1 MQWRV
6 NVRVARVVSTMV
18 VAAVVAS
25 LGAVVVPGNVA
36 TVRAADQVVTSTAD
50 DGSAGTLRGAI
61 NATNGSGGGTI
72 TIGVVGTIT
81 LTSALPNLM
90 ANTTIIGNVGGT
102 TIKTDGYRF
111 IYSTATIN
119 VLVTDLTITGNTS
132 STNGAAIWRQNGTTT
147 LQRVE
152 ITGNVATTSSFA
164 GLIYQQQSGALTL
177 IDGTVHNNTGNMFG
191 SDHGGTPSGDTAASP
206 YADSVYANRIYIT
219 NSDFADNAGC
229 VVNSARFVTVVDSSF
244 TGNSGLCL
252 HGLNRKTIRNSTFTG
267 NGVALSFSKN
277 AAWNVPIILDAV
289 TITGNSIGVSGAYT
303 TTTISGSTICY
314 NASGDLYADGGA
326 TVDVTNSFIAGT
338 CAPPPTTTTTTTMP
352 PPTTT
357 TTTTTTMPPPTTT
370 TTTTTLPATTTTTVA
385 PTTTPPATVAP
396 ATTLAPTSTSEA
408 PGPVPPTSTLPA
420 PLGVEKVAPVT
431 GLSPGGASSIDGSG
445 AIRPLTIQVKNGDL
459 VLTTDG
465 TTISV
470 SGPLPSEVGAGLVL
484 QPGSTTQVDGDGF
497 LAGSLVQVWLFS
509 EPTLLGTA
517 VAAPDGTFRL
527 VAPVPASM
535 LIGQHTMVVSGVRA
549 DGVAQAVSLGVVVTP
564 APTVPTGIL
573 PSTGGETDR
582 LLLTAFV
589 LVAAGTLLAVRR
601 RPAR

>member
-25 LGAVVVPGNVA
+25 LGAVVAPGNVA

-50 DGSAGTLRGAI
+50 DGSAGTLRDAI
-61 NATNGSGGGTI
+61 IATNGSGGGTI

-81 LTSALPNLM
+81 LTSALPNLT
-90 ANTTIIGNVGGT
+90 ANTTIIGNVAGT
-102 TIKTDGYRF
+102 TIDTDGYRF
-111 IYSTATIN
+111 IYSTATID

-164 GLIYQQQSGALTL
+164 GLIYQQQSGVLTL
-177 IDGTVHNNTGNMFG
+177 VDSTVHHNTGNMFG

-314 NASGDLYADGGA
+314 NTSGDLYADGGA

-338 CAPPPTTTTTTTMP
+338 CAPPPTTTTTTT
-352 PPTTT
+352 
-357 TTTTTTMPPPTTT
+357 
-370 TTTTTLPATTTTTVA
+370 TLPATTTTAVA

>member
-1 MQWRV
+1 
-6 NVRVARVVSTMV
+6 
-18 VAAVVAS
+18 
-25 LGAVVVPGNVA
+25 
-36 TVRAADQVVTSTAD
+36 
-50 DGSAGTLRGAI
+50 
-61 NATNGSGGGTI
+61 
-72 TIGVVGTIT
+72 
-81 LTSALPNLM
+81 
-90 ANTTIIGNVGGT
+90 
-102 TIKTDGYRF
+102 
-111 IYSTATIN
+111 
-119 VLVTDLTITGNTS
+119 
-132 STNGAAIWRQNGTTT
+132 
-147 LQRVE
+147 
-152 ITGNVATTSSFA
+152 
-164 GLIYQQQSGALTL
+164 
-177 IDGTVHNNTGNMFG
+177 
-191 SDHGGTPSGDTAASP
+191 
-206 YADSVYANRIYIT
+206 
-219 NSDFADNAGC
+219 
-229 VVNSARFVTVVDSSF
+229 
-244 TGNSGLCL
+244 
-252 HGLNRKTIRNSTFTG
+252 
-267 NGVALSFSKN
+267 
-277 AAWNVPIILDAV
+277 
-289 TITGNSIGVSGAYT
+289 
-303 TTTISGSTICY
+303 
-314 NASGDLYADGGA
+314 
-326 TVDVTNSFIAGT
+326 
-338 CAPPPTTTTTTTMP
+338 
-352 PPTTT
+352 
-357 TTTTTTMPPPTTT
+357 MPPPTTT

-465 TTISV
+465 TTVSV